1 MINLLRHRLVH
12 LEAEQRQAKLML
24 EELKVSMGMG
34 TPEHVGE
41 LYRLWGGIT
50 DASLTWLQGL
60 IARLEAGDYVMA
72 GESPDAFGEPPA
84 RYQV

>member
-12 LEAEQRQAKLML
+12 LETEEQQAGLML
-24 EELKVSMGMG
+24 EELKVNMGLG

-50 DASLTWLQGL
+50 NASLGWLKGL
-60 IARLEAGDYVMA
+60 IARLEAGEYVMDGVA
-72 GESPDAFGEPPA
+72 GKPFGEPP
-84 RYQV
+84 R